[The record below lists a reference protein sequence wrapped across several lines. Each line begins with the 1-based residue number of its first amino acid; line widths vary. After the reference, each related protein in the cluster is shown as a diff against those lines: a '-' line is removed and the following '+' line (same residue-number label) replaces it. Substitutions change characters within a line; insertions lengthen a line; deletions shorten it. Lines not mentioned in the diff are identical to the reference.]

1 MKRILQRLLPILLLT
16 VCSGQMSL
24 AQSIDTTKAKSDCQ
38 RCIDGCKRAESFS
51 EQKGGKF
58 ADQDHIRH
66 IKDCI
71 NACTSSADFLN
82 RGSGLSKDSAKMTI
96 DACNKCATSCE
107 SMGGDTLKAC
117 ADDCRRLAES
127 LKKVSLAE
135 KP

>member
-1 MKRILQRLLPILLLT
+1 MKRILLNLLSVLCCL
-16 VCSGQMSL
+16 VCTSQICL
-24 AQSIDTTKAKSDCQ
+24 AQSVDTSKARSDCQ
-38 RCIDGCKRAESFS
+38 RCIDGCKRAESFC

-58 ADQDHIRH
+58 NDQDHIRH

-71 NACTSSADFLN
+71 TACATSADFLK
-82 RGSGLSKDSAKMTI
+82 RGSALSKDSAKMTI

-107 SMGGDTLKAC
+107 SLGGDALKSC

-127 LKKVSLAE
+127 LRKVTQAE